1 MRNTVEISLRGIAAS
16 DALERY
22 IRAEV
27 DKLAQVCD
35 CIGDCLVVA
44 EALQPGRQRALYA
57 ARLVVTLPGTEFM
70 VNREHRDDVYLALG
84 DAFAA
89 AGTRLKEYQRRRDAA
104 RRGSDAKQGP
114 RS

>member
-22 IRAEV
+22 IRAEA

-35 CIGDCLVVA
+35 CIAGCLVVA
-44 EALQPGRQRALYA
+44 EALQPERERALYA
-57 ARLVVTLPGTEFM
+57 ARLVIRLPGTEFM
-70 VNREHRDDVYLALG
+70 VNRERPDDVYQALS

-89 AGTRLKEYQRRRDAA
+89 AGLRLKEYQRRRGAA
-104 RRGSDAKQGP
+104 RRGSDGKQGP
-114 RS
+114 RA